1 VIVEAPDLGLVIQWD
16 KGTRV
21 YVKVDPRWKDRV
33 KGLCGNYNDNDADDF
48 QTPSGGITEASAKI
62 FGDSWKLQSYCP
74 EALEITN
81 TCEDRP
87 DRKVWALKQCG
98 VLKSSLFSPCH
109 SEVPVDIYLEKCV
122 FDACACDQG
131 GDCECLCTALAAYAQ
146 ECTTRGVPIKWRS
159 QKLCRK

>member
-1 VIVEAPDLGLVIQWD
+1 MKHLTIRQKGLFVIVEAPDLGLVIQWD

-74 EALEITN
+74 EALEITVSVAFCRSN
-81 TCEDRP
+81 RFHFE
-87 DRKVWALKQCG
+87 
-98 VLKSSLFSPCH
+98 H
-109 SEVPVDIYLEKCV
+109 LEH
-122 FDACACDQG
+122 
-131 GDCECLCTALAAYAQ
+131 L
-146 ECTTRGVPIKWRS
+146 RRS
-159 QKLCRK
+159 T

>member
-1 VIVEAPDLGLVIQWD
+1 MLTLTRDKPLPNFASMKHLTIRQKGLFVIVEAPDLGLVIQWD

-74 EALEITN
+74 EALEITVSVAFCRSN
-81 TCEDRP
+81 RFHFE
-87 DRKVWALKQCG
+87 
-98 VLKSSLFSPCH
+98 H
-109 SEVPVDIYLEKCV
+109 LEH
-122 FDACACDQG
+122 
-131 GDCECLCTALAAYAQ
+131 L
-146 ECTTRGVPIKWRS
+146 RRS
-159 QKLCRK
+159 T